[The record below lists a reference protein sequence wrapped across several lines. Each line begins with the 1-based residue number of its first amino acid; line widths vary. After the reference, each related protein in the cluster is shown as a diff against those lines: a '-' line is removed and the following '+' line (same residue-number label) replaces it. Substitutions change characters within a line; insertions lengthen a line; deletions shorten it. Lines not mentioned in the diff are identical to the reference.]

1 MLLGPKELWYPVSCY
16 ITIAISDL
24 VDPNFVDNDSDDLEP
39 SALSLTRV
47 SRCHQ
52 LGGFSLS
59 KPAASKAWAGAFCVV
74 LILSVIILAVLVIA
88 PVSHRGNPGA
98 VSATSLA
105 SGTGIVAPAARSRV
119 QASYAALP
127 LAFEQNQ
134 GQTDSQVKYVAR
146 GDGYTLFLTTRDAVF
161 SLHSHS
167 HPRVGSTAGRISM
180 SEAKTF
186 SGERSVRDDPNAV
199 VRMQLSGENSH
210 ATVEASGE
218 LPGTANYF
226 IGNDPS
232 KWRQNVPRY
241 ARVSYQN
248 VYPGVNMAFH
258 GAQRQLEFDFVVAP
272 GADPQ
277 PIGFHFTGA
286 RSTKTDESGDLVVS
300 STAGD
305 VLLHRPVAYQQQNG
319 AQQAVDARFVL
330 KADNQVSFELGKYD
344 RSRELVIDPSVSYAY
359 STYLGGSLEDDGFA
373 IAFDSSGNAYVTGQT
388 DSLDFAGASRA
399 SSGIFNVFVTELN
412 PGGSATIYTSYIGGT
427 GDDSGNGIAVDA
439 NNNVYVGGGTTS
451 PTGSF
456 PTTPGAYQTTLNG
469 SGNGFL
475 VKLDSTGA
483 LKYGTYLGGTGT
495 DTALGLALDAAG
507 NAYLA
512 GKTSSSNFP
521 TKNPPTGAI
530 TAGGFLTKLNPGGN
544 GLNDLIFSTYIGG
557 GSSDFAAGVALD
569 SSAAPAITYVT
580 GQTAGSLPGSPLNT
594 FSGGLEDA
602 FVVAVKS
609 DGSSYVFSRY
619 VGGSNIDI
627 GDGIAADSSGAY
639 VTGETASNT
648 TFPISSSPAQKSF
661 GGGTFDAFASKLS
674 PAGAVVYS
682 TFLGGNEDDVGVAIA
697 VDGSGNAYVT
707 GQTVSSNFPTQSP
720 TQTGFG
726 GGTSDAFVTE
736 LNAAGSQFVFSTYL
750 GGSGNEDTVGNFG
763 GIAVDSAGANIY
775 VTGNTTSMDF
785 PDTAKFFEPSYRGG
799 ATDAFVV
806 KYAQVAAQTFS
817 LTATALSP
825 ASVNPGG
832 SATSTVTVSPTNGFT
847 ASVTLTCSVSPAV
860 TLGPTCGTASAT
872 PATAATLTVSTTAAT
887 ALLRHFPSRH
897 PSGIFYAMFLPV
909 AGISLMGVSFVSIRS
924 GRKKAF
930 AILMMGTI
938 VAALALMPACGG
950 GSSKSSGNPGT
961 PAGMY
966 TITVSGTATG
976 ATQTGT
982 SPALTL
988 TVN

>member
-1 MLLGPKELWYPVSCY
+1 
-16 ITIAISDL
+16 
-24 VDPNFVDNDSDDLEP
+24 
-39 SALSLTRV
+39 
-47 SRCHQ
+47 
-52 LGGFSLS
+52 LS
-59 KPAASKAWAGAFCVV
+59 KPAASRGWTFAFCIVP
-74 LILSVIILAVLVIA
+74 ILAVIFLDVPLVVA
-88 PVSHRGNPGA
+88 PASHRGNAGA
-98 VSATSLA
+98 LSATSFDSQPAALK
-105 SGTGIVAPAARSRV
+105 PAARDRI
-119 QASYAALP
+119 QASYATLP

-146 GDGYTLFLTTRDAVF
+146 GDGYTLFLTANDAVF
-161 SLHSHS
+161 SLHSPLKS
-167 HPRVGSTAGRISM
+167 RDRSPVGRSALPKATM
-180 SEAKTF
+180 F
-186 SGERSVRDDPNAV
+186 SGKRDTQNAV
-199 VRMQLSGENSH
+199 VRMQLSGANSL
-210 ATVEASGE
+210 AKVEGSDKLSE
-218 LPGTANYF
+218 IANYF
-226 IGNDPS
+226 IGNDPR
-232 KWRQNVPRY
+232 KWRKNVPRY
-241 ARVSYQN
+241 ARVSYHD

-286 RSTKTDESGDLVVS
+286 RGIKTDDSGNLIVS

-305 VLLHRPVAYQQQNG
+305 VLFHKPAAYQDQN
-319 AQQAVDARFVL
+319 AARQAVDASFVL

-344 RSRELVIDPSVSYAY
+344 HSRELVIDPSVSYAY

-373 IAFDSSGNAYVTGQT
+373 IAFDSSGDAYVTGET

-427 GDDSGNGIAVDA
+427 GDDSGNGIAVDT

-456 PTTPGAYQTTLNG
+456 PTTPGAYQTTMNG
-469 SGNGFL
+469 TGNAFL

-483 LKYGTYLGGTGT
+483 LKYGTYLGGTGS
-495 DTALGLALDAAG
+495 DTALGLALDGAG

-521 TKNPPTGAI
+521 TKNPPAGAI
-530 TAGGFLTKLNPGGN
+530 TAGGFLAKLNPGGN

-557 GSSDFAAGVALD
+557 GSSDFAAEVALD
-569 SSAAPAITYVT
+569 SSASPAIAYVT
-580 GQTAGSLPGSPLNT
+580 GQTSGSLPGSPLNT

-602 FVVAVKS
+602 FVVAVKA
-609 DGSSYVFSRY
+609 DGSAYVYSRY
-619 VGGSNIDI
+619 IGGSNIDI
-627 GDGIAADSSGAY
+627 GDGVAADSSGAY
-639 VTGETASNT
+639 VTGETASST
-648 TFPISSSPAQKSF
+648 TFPLSSSPAQKNF
-661 GGGTFDAFASKLS
+661 GGGAFDAFATKLS
-674 PAGAVVYS
+674 PAGAIVYS
-682 TFLGGNEDDVGVAIA
+682 TFLGGNADDVGAAIA

-707 GQTVSSNFPTQSP
+707 GQTSSSNFPTQSP

-750 GGSGNEDTVGNFG
+750 GGTGNEDTAGNFG
-763 GIAVDSAGANIY
+763 DVAVDSAGANIY
-775 VTGNTTSMDF
+775 VTGNTASMDF
-785 PDTAKFFEPSYRGG
+785 PNTAKFFEPNYRGG
-799 ATDAFVV
+799 ASDAFVV
-806 KYAQVAAQTFS
+806 KYAQVGAQTFS
-817 LTATALSP
+817 LAAKALSP

-832 SATSTVTVSPTNGFT
+832 SATSTVTVTPTNGFT
-847 ASVTLTCSVSPAV
+847 GSVTLTCSVSPAV
-860 TLGPTCGTASAT
+860 TLGPACGTASAT
-872 PATAATLTVSTTAAT
+872 PASAATLTVSTTAAT
-887 ALLRHFPSRH
+887 ALLRHSPSRH
-897 PSGIFYAMFLPV
+897 SPGTFYAMFLPV
-909 AGISLMGVSFVSIRS
+909 AGLSLMGASFVSIRS
-924 GRKKAF
+924 GRKKLF

-938 VAALALMPACGG
+938 FAALALMPACGG
-950 GSSKSSGNPGT
+950 GSNKTSGNPGT
-961 PAGMY
+961 PAGTY

>member
-1 MLLGPKELWYPVSCY
+1 L
-16 ITIAISDL
+16 A
-24 VDPNFVDNDSDDLEP
+24 
-39 SALSLTRV
+39 
-47 SRCHQ
+47 
-52 LGGFSLS
+52 
-59 KPAASKAWAGAFCVV
+59 KPAASRGWTLAFCMVP
-74 LILSVIILAVLVIA
+74 ILAVIFLAVTLVVTPA
-88 PVSHRGNPGA
+88 SHRGNAGALPATSFESQPRIVKPGA
-98 VSATSLA
+98 VK
-105 SGTGIVAPAARSRV
+105 PAARSRI

-134 GQTDSQVKYVAR
+134 GQTDSQVKYLAR
-146 GDGYTLFLTTRDAVF
+146 GDGYTLFLTANDAVF
-161 SLHSHS
+161 SLHSPLNS
-167 HPRVGSTAGRISM
+167 RDRSPVGRSALPK
-180 SEAKTF
+180 AKMF
-186 SGERSVRDDPNAV
+186 SGKRSTHNDSSAV
-199 VRMQLSGENSH
+199 VRMQLSGTNSL
-210 ATVEASGE
+210 TNVEASGK
-218 LPGTANYF
+218 LSGSANYF
-226 IGNDPS
+226 IGNDPR
-232 KWRQNVPRY
+232 KWRKNVPRY
-241 ARVSYQN
+241 ARVSYHD

-286 RSTKTDESGDLVVS
+286 RSMKTDESGNLVVS

-319 AQQAVDARFVL
+319 AQQMVDARFVL

-344 RSRELVIDPSVSYAY
+344 RSRELVIDPSVSYGY

-373 IAFDSSGNAYVTGQT
+373 IALDSSGDAYVTGET
-388 DSLDFAGASRA
+388 DSLDFAGASRG

-427 GDDSGNGIAVDA
+427 GADSGNGIAVDA
-439 NNNVYVGGGTTS
+439 NNNVYVDGGTSS
-451 PTGSF
+451 PTRTF
-456 PTTPGAYQTTLNG
+456 PTTTGAYQTTLNG
-469 SGNGFL
+469 SANAFL

-483 LKYGTYLGGTGT
+483 LKYGTYLGGTGS
-495 DTALGLALDAAG
+495 DTALGLALDGSG

-512 GKTSSSNFP
+512 GKTSSSDFP
-521 TKNPPTGAI
+521 SKNPPTGAI

-544 GLNDLIFSTYIGG
+544 GASDLVFSTFIGG
-557 GSSDFAAGVALD
+557 GSTDFAAGVALD
-569 SSAAPAITYVT
+569 SSASPAITYVT
-580 GQTAGSLPGSPLNT
+580 GQTAGSLPGSSLNT

-609 DGSSYVFSRY
+609 DGSAYVFSRY

-639 VTGETASNT
+639 VTGETASST
-648 TFPISSSPAQKSF
+648 TFPISSSPAQKNF
-661 GGGTFDAFASKLS
+661 GGGTFDAFATKLS

-682 TFLGGNEDDVGVAIA
+682 TFLGGNADDVGVAIA
-697 VDGSGNAYVT
+697 IDGSGNAYVT
-707 GQTVSSNFPTQSP
+707 GQTASSNFPTQSP

-736 LNAAGSQFVFSTYL
+736 LNAAGSQFIFSTYL

-763 GIAVDSAGANIY
+763 GIAADSAGANIY

-785 PDTAKFFEPSYRGG
+785 PNTAKFFEPTYRGG

-825 ASVNPGG
+825 ATVSPGG

-847 ASVTLTCSVSPAV
+847 GSVTLTCSISPAI

-887 ALLRHFPSRH
+887 ALLRHSPGRH
-897 PSGIFYAMFLPV
+897 SSGLFYAMFLPV
-909 AGISLMGVSFVSIRS
+909 VGISLMGAGFVLNRS
-924 GRKKAF
+924 GHNKLF
-930 AILMMGTI
+930 AILMMGAI
-938 VAALALMPACGG
+938 VGALALLPACGG
-950 GSSKSSGNPGT
+950 GGGSKSGGSPGT
-961 PAGMY
+961 PAGKY

-988 TVN
+988 IVN